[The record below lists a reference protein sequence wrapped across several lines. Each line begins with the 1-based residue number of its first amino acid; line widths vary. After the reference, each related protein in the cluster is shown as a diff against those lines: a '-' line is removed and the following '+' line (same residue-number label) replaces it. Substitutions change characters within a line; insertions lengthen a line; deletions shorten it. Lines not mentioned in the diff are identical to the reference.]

1 MMKVIKVSEV
11 VNGIDEVVKQ
21 KEKEKEQILSIRD
34 AMNKL
39 IDLDDALKGEG
50 GNAIREHFMTL
61 HFPAIILFNLFLEE
75 YITILKEIKGSVES
89 FENDNGLVREEFI
102 EDDVTNALN
111 KLDDLTHEIV
121 DDINNHYNE
130 VSDLVSYDSVETT
143 NFDFHLSGARS
154 LIQDTLTKFAELDE
168 DSTSKLGDSADS
180 VDQIAQFI
188 TKIQGWTK
196 NGVFL
201 TDSQI
206 GEVENYFMESEVI
219 DDMID
224 RAMELSVKQG
234 DSTIQGDIAGWL
246 SDLGKTNG
254 AYNVAKGALAFKVMN
269 SGMLD
274 LAKDGK
280 GNFIVKASSKW
291 KQGSSGKYES
301 KLAGNIY
308 KLLQNGDKNSANPL
322 KRYIAKSGKAPSGV
336 LREIIGLN
344 AKTNKISF
352 GKVANSY
359 SSVLE
364 FDKTELKNYK
374 MKVDVKSTAKQ
385 FTDAKGVMKFAKRIP
400 YAGILFSVGTNSGE
414 YFSDENKHKTFAEKS
429 GRFAGGIGLDLGV
442 AGLTTGGAVIGSMIC
457 PGVGTVIGGAIGAGV
472 GIVGSWFAEDKV
484 KDLGE
489 KAGRW
494 VDNTYEDTKKVVEK
508 ASDWVGDKVDDLTS
522 GVGSFI
528 SGIFN

>member
-1 MMKVIKVSEV
+1 MLS
-11 VNGIDEVVKQ
+11 NF
-21 KEKEKEQILSIRD
+21 LSIRD

-61 HFPAIILFNLFLEE
+61 HFPAVILFNLFLEE
-75 YITILKEIKGSVES
+75 YINILKEIKGSVES
-89 FENDNGLVREEFI
+89 FENNNGLIREEFI
-102 EDDVTNALN
+102 EGDVKSALN

-130 VSDLVSYDSVETT
+130 VSDLVPYDSVKTT
-143 NFDFHLSGARS
+143 NFDFHLSGARF
-154 LIQDTLTKFAELDE
+154 IVQDTRTNLSKLDE
-168 DSTSKLGDSADS
+168 DSTSKLEDSADS
-180 VDQIAQFI
+180 ADQIAQFV

-201 TDSQI
+201 TESQI
-206 GEVENYFMESEVI
+206 GEVENYFMESDVI
-219 DDMID
+219 EDMID
-224 RAMELSVKQG
+224 RATELSVKQG

-254 AYNVAKGALAFKVMN
+254 AYNVAKGALAFKIMN

-274 LAKDGK
+274 LVKDGK
-280 GNFIVKASSKW
+280 GNFIVKASAKW
-291 KQGSSGKYES
+291 KKGSNGKYES

-308 KLLQNGDKNSANPL
+308 KLLKNGDRNAANPL

-336 LREIIGLN
+336 LRQIIGLKG
-344 AKTNKISF
+344 KTNRISF

-359 SSVLE
+359 SSVLV
-364 FDKTELKNYK
+364 FDKAKLKDYK
-374 MKVDVKSTAKQ
+374 MNVDVKGTAKQ
-385 FTDAKGVMKFAKRIP
+385 FSSTKGVMKLAKRIP

-414 YFSDENKHKTFAEKS
+414 YFSDENKYKSFYEKS

-457 PGVGTVIGGAIGAGV
+457 PGVGTVIGGAVGAGV
-472 GIVGSWFAEDKV
+472 GIVGSWFVEGTV
-484 KDLGE
+484 KEWGE
-489 KAGRW
+489 NAGRW
-494 VDNTYEDTKKVVEK
+494 VEDTVKD
-508 ASDWVGDKVDDLTS
+508 AGDWIGDKVGDITS
-522 GVGSFI
+522 NVGGFI